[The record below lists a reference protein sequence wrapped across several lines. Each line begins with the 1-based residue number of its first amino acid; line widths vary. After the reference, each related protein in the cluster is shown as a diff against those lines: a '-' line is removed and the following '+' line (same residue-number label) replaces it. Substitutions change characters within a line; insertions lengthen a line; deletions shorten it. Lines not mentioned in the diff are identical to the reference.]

1 MEEKHIISFIH
12 GKPKE
17 IQELYT
23 THKDAFLNFGMK
35 YGLDHDDLIDI
46 YQEAFI
52 ALRKHAINGKLV
64 NVKSSLKTYLFGI
77 GKFMIYDLLKEK
89 KKTTTLN
96 TDTVSKYSH
105 IEPVAVEFEN
115 EELTIEQQLLRTH
128 FNKLGKKCRELLTLF
143 YYRGL
148 TIDDIVEFA
157 GYTRGSVVRSQKSR
171 CLKSLKEMIKFQ
183 RNE

>member
-1 MEEKHIISFIH
+1 M
-12 GKPKE
+12 
-17 IQELYT
+17 
-23 THKDAFLNFGMK
+23 
-35 YGLDHDDLIDI
+35 
-46 YQEAFI
+46 
-52 ALRKHAINGKLV
+52 
-64 NVKSSLKTYLFGI
+64 
-77 GKFMIYDLLKEK
+77 
-89 KKTTTLN
+89 
-96 TDTVSKYSH
+96 
-105 IEPVAVEFEN
+105 AVEFEN

-157 GYTRGSVVRSQKSR
+157 GYTNGSVVRSQKSR